1 MSRNVPVIL
10 CTGMHVICIG
20 MKVMCAG
27 MHVIFVLCY
36 YCCYYFIILN
46 CFHLSLSSCP
56 HMFIMKAAYRI
67 GGRSINAY
75 TIEHSILGCRS
86 HRPTQVRHY
95 MMHRYTFIHN
105 VLNSIDIMKYWQS
118 MWSAEFTH
126 SHLFFLV
133 KWMQSLLLSGSK
145 FKSGDERRSYAIKN
159 SEPLVCFALCCG
171 GWSDPAVCW
180 SQELWYFILI
190 NQTSHRLWK
199 CPSIK

>member
-27 MHVIFVLCY
+27 MHWIFVLCY

-46 CFHLSLSSCP
+46 CFHLSVSSCR

-86 HRPTQVRHY
+86 HRPTQVGITWCIGIHPYICAKFYRHNQILAK
-95 MMHRYTFIHN
+95 HVIWGVHT
-105 VLNSIDIMKYWQS
+105 L
-118 MWSAEFTH
+118 
-126 SHLFFLV
+126 HLFCFV
-133 KWMQSLLLSGSK
+133 KWVQSLLLSGSK

-159 SEPLVCFALCCG
+159 PEPLVCFALCCG
-171 GWSDPAVCW
+171 GWSDPAVCCHK
-180 SQELWYFILI
+180 SFD
-190 NQTSHRLWK
+190 TSFW
-199 CPSIK
+199 